1 MVQLY
6 YTDAAALSAEY
17 ERALALLPPE
27 RRERTER
34 CRFPAAR
41 CRMAAAGLLLRAVL
55 GIDKDGLL
63 QSGEYGKPY
72 LPNGPQFSLSHGG
85 DLAVLAVDTAGAVG
99 VDAEPCGRS
108 MQGYYLA
115 GVLTPDE
122 LARCNRPN
130 GERFAWFWTRKE
142 AVMKA
147 SGLGLRLT
155 PTRIDTLHETASAQ
169 GETYFLQT
177 LLLDG
182 HFVSVASLTAQ
193 PPAITCLPTQTLL
206 SAAPENPFFVC

>member
-17 ERALALLPPE
+17 ERALALLPPA

-55 GIDKDGLL
+55 GIDADERLL
-63 QSGEYGKPY
+63 TGEYGKPY
-72 LPNGPQFSLSHGG
+72 LPEGPEFSLSHGG
-85 DLAVLAVDTAGAVG
+85 DLAVLAVDDAGAVG

-108 MQGYYLA
+108 MQGYYLS
-115 GVLTPDE
+115 GVLTAEE

-147 SGLGLRLT
+147 TGLGLRLT
-155 PTRIDTLHETASAQ
+155 PTRIDTLRETASAQ
-169 GETYFLQT
+169 GQTYRLQT
-177 LLLDG
+177 LEICG
-182 HFVSVASLTAQ
+182 HFVSVAAQTPQ
-193 PPAITCLPTQTLL
+193 PPAITCLSAEMLL
-206 SAAPENPFFVC
+206 SAAPENPLFVC